1 MASLIGY
8 ETDVVANYLDSVEYD
23 REFQMHF
30 HDIYEIYYF
39 VGGDAD
45 YVVEGKQYHM
55 AQDSLLML
63 PPHAIHGVRVN
74 SPERYKR
81 YTIHFNANLIDIDR
95 RTFLLSAFSNANQDS
110 YSGICFQN
118 LKNFDLYP
126 YFDALVDC
134 KHLPKNLSDKL
145 IPIQIEA
152 LLSKLVLM
160 RHTLHH
166 SEDSITLSKTVAD
179 VTNYI
184 NQHLTE
190 NITLDTLCEHFYI
203 SKVHLNRIFSKAI
216 GATVFEY
223 IAYKRI
229 GLARHLL
236 ESGVPAK
243 EAAVQVGYHD
253 YSTFF
258 RAYKKITGH
267 APTNEPILRQL

>member
-1 MASLIGY
+1 
-8 ETDVVANYLDSVEYD
+8 
-23 REFQMHF
+23 
-30 HDIYEIYYF
+30 
-39 VGGDAD
+39 
-45 YVVEGKQYHM
+45 
-55 AQDSLLML
+55 
-63 PPHAIHGVRVN
+63 
-74 SPERYKR
+74 
-81 YTIHFNANLIDIDR
+81 
-95 RTFLLSAFSNANQDS
+95 
-110 YSGICFQN
+110 
-118 LKNFDLYP
+118 
-126 YFDALVDC
+126 
-134 KHLPKNLSDKL
+134 
-145 IPIQIEA
+145 
-152 LLSKLVLM
+152 M